1 MTCSFDQHR
10 LTTRPCD
17 ENDNEAS
24 AAAAAAAGAATA
36 ATATRRLQLTR
47 SRSCRRTCDKLSV
60 DIVRDLSS
68 PQSVVDIGDRNIEYL

>member
-1 MTCSFDQHR
+1 MTSSFDQRR
-10 LTTRPCD
+10 LTTTRPCD

-24 AAAAAAAGAATA
+24 PAAAAASA

-68 PQSVVDIGDRNIEYL
+68 PRRVVDIGGRNIV